1 MLDYIKPARETG
13 PALTGMVLH
22 PFNYAVFSFA
32 SLFFFIF
39 FAENRYG
46 GPSIIG
52 QIVYTIVWS
61 IFYFSVL
68 VFFIRYLS
76 NFFVRRNVSLF
87 FVVILSFLTA
97 ATSEATVGH
106 YFITPEGSDAPRF
119 FWHIF
124 AMMSVSIPGIV
135 VNFLYHETNARKVL
149 SDDVD
154 KVPYWLPVKREV
166 VQQAEE
172 PLMRQ
177 LPEGA
182 RGAVL
187 SMHAASQYVKV
198 VTTNGTT
205 ELRMSLSNAIEGLPN
220 TQGLRVHRSHWF
232 AEQQIKGLI
241 YKDGNPRVIDGSGK
255 QYPVSRKQV
264 DTIKTLLNLVH

>member
-1 MLDYIKPARETG
+1 MLDHIKPTRETA

-32 SLFFFIF
+32 SLFFFVF

-46 GPSIIG
+46 GPSLVG

-68 VFFIRYLS
+68 VFFIRYVS
-76 NFFVRRNVSLF
+76 NFFVRRNVPLF
-87 FVVILSFLTA
+87 FVVIFSFLTA
-97 ATSEATVGH
+97 ATSESTVGH
-106 YFITPEGSDAPRF
+106 YFITPAGSDAPRF

-135 VNFLYHETNARKVL
+135 VNFLYHEKNARKAL

-154 KVPYWLPVKREV
+154 RVPYWLPVKRATLE
-166 VQQAEE
+166 QAEE
-172 PLMRQ
+172 PLMEEI
-177 LPEGA
+177 PKDA
-182 RGAVL
+182 RGLVL

-205 ELRMSLSNAIEGLPN
+205 ELRMSLSKAIEGLPN

-232 AEQQIKGLI
+232 EEQQITGLVYI
-241 YKDGNPRVIDGSGK
+241 DGNPRVIDSFGEK
-255 QYPVSRKQV
+255 YPVSRKQV
-264 DTIKTLLNLVH
+264 SSIKTLLNLTS